1 MSFISVRR
9 YTILAISAL
18 IGLLIALGLLYLV
31 NRAAAVDTVPVVVAT
46 RAITTGTT
54 LDESMLTVQQ
64 WPAHLKPFVAASNID
79 SVIGQL
85 TREDLESG
93 EPLLPGKLFL
103 AGESGS
109 LSDRLTRGDRGLS
122 IVVNEMVGV
131 DPKTLVVTELE
142 IFVTTLRFRNW
153 CNKFSAAPL
162 VNDIKRGLPRLIKLP
177 MFVWVVVWRV

>member
-64 WPAHLKPFVAASNID
+64 WPAHLKPFFVVVAGGFFEPSRSGRLMLSAAGRREHAGPLHASNIR
-79 SVIGQL
+79 
-85 TREDLESG
+85 TR
-93 EPLLPGKLFL
+93 
-103 AGESGS
+103 
-109 LSDRLTRGDRGLS
+109 
-122 IVVNEMVGV
+122 
-131 DPKTLVVTELE
+131 
-142 IFVTTLRFRNW
+142 
-153 CNKFSAAPL
+153 
-162 VNDIKRGLPRLIKLP
+162 
-177 MFVWVVVWRV
+177 